1 MGDTSVQEYTTSQ
14 AEVLRLYDRYRDC
27 LLSKKYY
34 ATKLVR
40 RKRWTLA
47 LDLLAA
53 FSASTALVLIGVS
66 VAGYEEPGWRIAFG
80 VIAAVSTVVRPLL
93 KLQDSI
99 DHYGA
104 VHFGYTELA
113 HTIDNLVADIR
124 RSNAVNGTSHR
135 AMIEDISDRYRTL
148 LLRDDPTTDRKL
160 LVKSQAEVLDEVK
173 TESLWLPAT

>member
-1 MGDTSVQEYTTSQ
+1 MGDTSVQEYSTSQ

-53 FSASTALVLIGVS
+53 LSASTALVLIGMS
-66 VAGYEEPGWRIAFG
+66 VAGHPRPGWSIAFG
-80 VIAAVSTVVRPLL
+80 VVAAVSTVVRPLL
-93 KLQDSI
+93 RLQDSI

-104 VHFGYTELA
+104 LHFGYTELA
-113 HTIDNLVADIR
+113 HSVDNLVADIR
-124 RSNAVNGTSHR
+124 RSSAVNATHQ
-135 AMIEDISDRYRTL
+135 AMIEEISRRYRTL
-148 LLRDDPTTDRKL
+148 LLKDDPTTDRKL
-160 LVKSQAEVLDEVK
+160 LVRFQAEVLDEVK
-173 TESLWLPAT
+173 TDSLWLPAT